1 MMVNRPAAV
10 IDDDK
15 KLFHEEMGDVAPLNK
30 TADRVDLKKTVEQ
43 IPGLAVRRRDAQQA
57 SPKNCDA
64 LSSEDHIVMVKPRDV
79 LSFKR
84 DGVQHGVFKNLR
96 LGKSLSDAVLD
107 LHRLTVV
114 QAQQQV
120 FQFIQDCIKHDIRY
134 ALITHGRGENREK
147 PALLKSC
154 TNHWLQQLDGVLAFH
169 SAQPQHGGT
178 GSTYVL
184 LRKSEKKSLENRER
198 RQKGKNRLE

>member
-1 MMVNRPAAV
+1 MVNGPV
-10 IDDDK
+10 PVNDDDT
-15 KLFHEEMGDVAPLNK
+15 KLFHEEMGDVQPLK
-30 TADRVDLKKTVEQ
+30 KAVDRVHLKKSAEQ
-43 IPGLAVRRRDAQQA
+43 IPGLAERRRAAQQD
-57 SPKNCDA
+57 SPKDCNS
-64 LSSEDHIVMVKPRDV
+64 LSSEEFILPVKPRDV

-96 LGKSLSDAVLD
+96 LGKYASDSRLD

-114 QAQQQV
+114 QARQQV
-120 FQFIQDCIKHDIRY
+120 FQFIKDCVKHDIRC
-134 ALITHGRGENREK
+134 ALITHGRGENREN

-154 TNHWLQQLDGVLAFH
+154 TNQWLRQLDDVLAFH

-184 LRKSEKKSLENRER
+184 LRKSAEKSLENWER
-198 RQKGKNRLE
+198 HQKGKHRPR

>member
-1 MMVNRPAAV
+1 MT
-10 IDDDK
+10 DDDTK
-15 KLFHEEMGDVAPLNK
+15 FFHEEMGDVKPLKK
-30 TADRVDLKKTVEQ
+30 TADRAHLKKTVEQ
-43 IPGLAVRRRDAQQA
+43 IPGLAIRRRDAQQV
-57 SPKNCDA
+57 PPQNCDS
-64 LSSEDHIVMVKPRDV
+64 LSSEEFIPPVKPRDV

-96 LGKSLSDAVLD
+96 LGKYASDSRLD

-120 FQFIQDCIKHDIRY
+120 FQFIRDCIKHDIRC

-154 TNHWLQQLDGVLAFH
+154 TNQWLQQLDGVLAFH

-184 LRKSEKKSLENRER
+184 LRKSVKKSEENWER
-198 RQKGKNRLE
+198 HQKGKNRPR

>member
-1 MMVNRPAAV
+1 M

-15 KLFHEEMGDVAPLNK
+15 KLFHEEMGDVAPLKK

-43 IPGLAVRRRDAQQA
+43 MPGLAVRRRDAQQA

-96 LGKSLSDAVLD
+96 LGKNLSDAVLD

-120 FQFIQDCIKHDIRY
+120 FQFIQDCIKHDIRC

-154 TNHWLQQLDGVLAFH
+154 TNNWLQQLDSVLAFH

-184 LRKSEKKSLENRER
+184 LRKSEKKSLDDRER
-198 RQKGKNRLE
+198 HQKGKNRPR